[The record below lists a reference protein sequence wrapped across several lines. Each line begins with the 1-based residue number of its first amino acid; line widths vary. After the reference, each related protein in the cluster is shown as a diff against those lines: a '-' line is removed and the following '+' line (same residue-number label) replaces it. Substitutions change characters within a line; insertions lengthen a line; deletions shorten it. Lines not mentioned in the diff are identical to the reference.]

1 MGKIQFPNLRA
12 LPAGPRWLAYGVL
25 LLCAILV
32 GGVITAYGGMLL
44 VVLMW
49 AVCMGGLCLLLHF
62 TWQTVFPGQRVAQ
75 DKTFLRSWLA
85 GSAVG
90 VAVIAALVC
99 YRQTVYS
106 DDAINYFAKQT
117 LLFGSFG
124 QSGFYGIH
132 VLLESLLTADYK
144 MFMNLFISVPYLFTG
159 RSINAFMVCYAITC
173 FVPMWFA
180 LLMGAK
186 YLAQQLPACHTAL
199 YYPLCMAVMVLWP
212 MFLWPATHGMP
223 DAFGLTFAAVIA
235 LLCADY
241 RFETLPWPRL
251 LAIFAATF
259 ALILTRRWYMFWI
272 LAFYAVY
279 VLAVLV
285 GAVRRKMLG
294 STLKHMLLFG
304 VPSAVIIVGALLP
317 TFKTIL
323 TTDYADIYGAYY
335 GGGFGNKQDA
345 LYEPLCAWCSTQV
358 HGKCV
363 RIDCSREETFVSN
376 RVRHSIRFHIITWLH
391 KDGSIAARKVECF
404 SNQGAYASHGHSIVA
419 KAMGS
424 FPQIYPCDNFEG
436 DAYTVYTNR
445 PAAGAMRGY
454 GMPQASFAD
463 DANIDECAK
472 AVGMEPLEYRMK
484 YIMPKGFH
492 DGFSGNTNYY
502 DSFRECLEKGKE
514 YIEYDKKR
522 EEYAKDIGPVRRGI
536 GVAAF
541 WYNTAVYPISLETSS
556 NRMLLNLD
564 GTVTMQCGETEIG
577 QGADTAYA
585 QMTAEAV
592 GLKSYHDVRVVSCQD
607 TDITP
612 TGLGAYASRQ
622 TYVAG
627 FSIRQT
633 ATLLRQKILQ
643 YATKLTRQ
651 AVSNMDIVDGNII
664 RKGDGMV
671 LMSLKDLAMTAQYN
685 AADSEHITAES
696 TYTIRNNAYSFGC
709 TFADVEV
716 DIPMCKVTL
725 KKIINVHDCGKLINP
740 ALAEAQVH
748 GGMSMAIGFG
758 MSEQLLFDEKTGRPL
773 NNNLLD
779 YKLSTFMDHPH
790 LEAQFIE
797 NPEPTSPFGTKA
809 LGEPPAC
816 SGAPAIRNAIYNAT
830 GVAIDT
836 VPITPHVLYAEFSKA
851 GLIHDSWK
859 EEK

>member
-1 MGKIQFPNLRA
+1 MSFEKIL
-12 LPAGPRWLAYGVL
+12 
-25 LLCAILV
+25 
-32 GGVITAYGGMLL
+32 
-44 VVLMW
+44 
-49 AVCMGGLCLLLHF
+49 
-62 TWQTVFPGQRVAQ
+62 
-75 DKTFLRSWLA
+75 
-85 GSAVG
+85 
-90 VAVIAALVC
+90 
-99 YRQTVYS
+99 
-106 DDAINYFAKQT
+106 
-117 LLFGSFG
+117 
-124 QSGFYGIH
+124 FYGI
-132 VLLESLLTADYK
+132 
-144 MFMNLFISVPYLFTG
+144 
-159 RSINAFMVCYAITC
+159 
-173 FVPMWFA
+173 
-180 LLMGAK
+180 
-186 YLAQQLPACHTAL
+186 
-199 YYPLCMAVMVLWP
+199 
-212 MFLWPATHGMP
+212 
-223 DAFGLTFAAVIA
+223 
-235 LLCADY
+235 
-241 RFETLPWPRL
+241 
-251 LAIFAATF
+251 
-259 ALILTRRWYMFWI
+259 
-272 LAFYAVY
+272 
-279 VLAVLV
+279 
-285 GAVRRKMLG
+285 
-294 STLKHMLLFG
+294 
-304 VPSAVIIVGALLP
+304 IIVGALLP

-436 DAYTVYTNR
+436 DAYTVFTNR

-502 DSFRECLEKGKE
+502 DSFRDCLEKGKA
-514 YIEYDKKR
+514 YIDYDRKVR
-522 EEYAKDIGPVRRGI
+522 EFARDTGPIRRGI

-592 GLKSYHDVRVVSCQD
+592 GLKSYRDVRVVSCQD

-622 TYVAG
+622 TYMEG
-627 FSIRQT
+627 FAIDQT
-633 ATLLRQKILQ
+633 GRLLRQKILA
-643 YATKLTRQ
+643 YAAEMLGCS
-651 AVSNMDIVDGNII
+651 AEELDIVEGNVV
-664 RKGDGMV
+664 RKDSGAVEMD
-671 LMSLKDLAMTAQYN
+671 LSHLAMTAQYN
-685 AADSEHITAES
+685 PVHSEHITAES
-696 TYTIRNNAYSFGC
+696 TATIRSNAYSFGC
-709 TFADVEV
+709 TFAEVEV

-725 KKIINVHDCGKLINP
+725 KRIVNVHDCGSLINP

-748 GGMSMAIGFG
+748 GGMSMGIGYG
-758 MSEQLLFDEKTGRPL
+758 LSEQLLFDEKTGKPL

-779 YKLSTFMDHPH
+779 YKLSTVMDHPD
-790 LEAQFIE
+790 LEALFVE
-797 NPEPTSPFGTKA
+797 NAEPTSPFGTKA

-816 SGAPAIRNAIYNAT
+816 SPAPAIRSAIYNAT
-830 GVAIDT
+830 GVSIDT
-836 VPITPHVLYAEFSKA
+836 TPITPHVLYRAFKEA
-851 GLIHDSWK
+851 GLIHDEK
-859 EEK
+859 EGD

>member
-1 MGKIQFPNLRA
+1 M
-12 LPAGPRWLAYGVL
+12 PRT
-25 LLCAILV
+25 AIRSSPRP
-32 GGVITAYGGMLL
+32 
-44 VVLMW
+44 W
-49 AVCMGGLCLLLHF
+49 A
-62 TWQTVFPGQRVAQ
+62 
-75 DKTFLRSWLA
+75 RS
-85 GSAVG
+85 
-90 VAVIAALVC
+90 
-99 YRQTVYS
+99 
-106 DDAINYFAKQT
+106 
-117 LLFGSFG
+117 
-124 QSGFYGIH
+124 
-132 VLLESLLTADYK
+132 
-144 MFMNLFISVPYLFTG
+144 
-159 RSINAFMVCYAITC
+159 
-173 FVPMWFA
+173 
-180 LLMGAK
+180 
-186 YLAQQLPACHTAL
+186 
-199 YYPLCMAVMVLWP
+199 
-212 MFLWPATHGMP
+212 
-223 DAFGLTFAAVIA
+223 
-235 LLCADY
+235 
-241 RFETLPWPRL
+241 
-251 LAIFAATF
+251 
-259 ALILTRRWYMFWI
+259 
-272 LAFYAVY
+272 
-279 VLAVLV
+279 
-285 GAVRRKMLG
+285 
-294 STLKHMLLFG
+294 
-304 VPSAVIIVGALLP
+304 
-317 TFKTIL
+317 
-323 TTDYADIYGAYY
+323 
-335 GGGFGNKQDA
+335 
-345 LYEPLCAWCSTQV
+345 
-358 HGKCV
+358 
-363 RIDCSREETFVSN
+363 
-376 RVRHSIRFHIITWLH
+376 
-391 KDGSIAARKVECF
+391 
-404 SNQGAYASHGHSIVA
+404 
-419 KAMGS
+419 
-424 FPQIYPCDNFEG
+424 PQIYPCDNFEG

-585 QMTAEAV
+585 QMTAGPSASKLSRRARRLMS
-592 GLKSYHDVRVVSCQD
+592 GYGHHA
-607 TDITP
+607 P
-612 TGLGAYASRQ
+612 GLGAYASRQ

-633 ATLLRQKILQ
+633 AALLRQKILQ

-725 KKIINVHDCGKLINP
+725 KKIINVHDCGNLINP

-758 MSEQLLFDEKTGRPL
+758 MSEQL
-773 NNNLLD
+773 
-779 YKLSTFMDHPH
+779 
-790 LEAQFIE
+790 FIRRE
-797 NPEPTSPFGTKA
+797 DGT
-809 LGEPPAC
+809 PPQQ
-816 SGAPAIRNAIYNAT
+816 
-830 GVAIDT
+830 
-836 VPITPHVLYAEFSKA
+836 
-851 GLIHDSWK
+851 
-859 EEK
+859 